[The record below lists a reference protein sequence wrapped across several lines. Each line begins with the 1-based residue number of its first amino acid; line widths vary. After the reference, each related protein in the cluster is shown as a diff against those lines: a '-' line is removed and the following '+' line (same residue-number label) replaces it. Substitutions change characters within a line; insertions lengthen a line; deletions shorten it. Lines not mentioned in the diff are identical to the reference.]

1 MLVGLMLATINAA
14 QATEMTWSLM
24 GDVVILLGAAA
35 FLGMVCER
43 IGLSAIVGA
52 MIAGVLVGPGVFSFI
67 GGDGTLAAI
76 GTVAE
81 VGVALLLFTIGLEI
95 TRSKLRAFGS
105 TSAIAGIVQIVATGA
120 VCTVVAMWFGLSM
133 TGGIAIGA
141 VVALSSTAAVA
152 GLLGDRGETEA
163 PHGRLAM
170 GILIT
175 QDVAIV
181 PLVLLVTFMGTSGG
195 DQPVGE
201 VLEQTAWSIVM
212 VVTIV
217 LVVALWI
224 LPHILKKT
232 NTSGNHDLPVVMAVV
247 AGLMA
252 AYFCEQVGLSPA
264 LGAFLTG
271 LALADSPFARQI
283 RSDVAVLKAVFL
295 TLFFASI
302 GTLADPSWLA
312 EGNHFWI
319 VLGVALAL
327 VAGKAILAMGAG
339 LIAGASVAAAAGAG
353 LVVAEIGEFSFVL
366 GAVGRDVGLLDKQT
380 FQILTSASLF
390 TLLAVP
396 LLAAAARPAGDALA
410 KLVGRDSSPPHT
422 HTATHSGHV
431 VIIGGGPAGR
441 VALQVLI
448 EHGYDAVVVDMNP
461 RTADV
466 LKQMELGAVV
476 GDATRRELMK
486 EVSLSTAAAVLVTL
500 PDPVSAVRVI
510 ENVRSCAPSIPIIAR
525 GRYNRHSFLLKQAGA
540 DVIVNEED
548 KVGDVLGQEVVDRLG
563 SRPLF

>member
-1 MLVGLMLATINAA
+1 MDVMPAIDAA
-14 QATEMTWSLM
+14 QAAEMTWLLM

-52 MIAGVLVGPGVFSFI
+52 MVAGVLVGPGVFDVVGE
-67 GGDGTLAAI
+67 GGSLAAI

-105 TSAIAGIVQIVATGA
+105 TSALAGSVQIVGTGG
-120 VCTVVAMWFGLSM
+120 VCTIIAMMFGLGL
-133 TGGIAIGA
+133 TEGIAIGA
-141 VVALSSTAAVA
+141 IVALSSTAAVA
-152 GLLGDRGETEA
+152 GLLADRGETEA

-175 QDVAIV
+175 QDVALV
-181 PLVLLVTFMGTSGG
+181 PLVLLVTFMGDSGS
-195 DQPVGE
+195 DQNVRE
-201 VLEQTAWSIVM
+201 VLEQTAWAIVM
-212 VVTIV
+212 VVAVV
-217 LVVALWI
+217 LVAGLWI

-247 AGLMA
+247 AGLLA

-302 GTLADPSWLA
+302 GTLADPSWIA
-312 EGNHFWI
+312 QDNHLWL

-327 VAGKAILAMGAG
+327 VVGKAFLAMGAG
-339 LIAGASVAAAAGAG
+339 LIAGATLAAAAGAG

-366 GAVGRDVGLLDKQT
+366 GAVARDVGLLDTET
-380 FQILTSASLF
+380 FQLLTSASLF

-396 LLAAAARPAGDALA
+396 LLAIAARPAGDALA
-410 KLVGRDSSPPHT
+410 RMFGRASSPVET
-422 HTATHSGHV
+422 YGVNREGHV

-448 EHGYDAVVVDMNP
+448 EHGIDVVVVDMNP

-486 EVSLSTAAAVLVTL
+486 EVSLSTAGAVLVTL

-510 ENVRSCAPSIPIIAR
+510 ENVRSCAASIPIIAR
-525 GRYNRHSFLLKQAGA
+525 GRYNRHSLLLKQAGA

>member
-1 MLVGLMLATINAA
+1 MDLMLAIDAA
-14 QATEMTWSLM
+14 EATEMTWSLM
-24 GDVVILLGAAA
+24 GDVIILLGAAA

-52 MIAGVLVGPGVFSFI
+52 MVAGVVVGPGVFNFI
-67 GGDGTLAAI
+67 GEGGSLAAI

-95 TRSKLRAFGS
+95 TRSKLRAFGT
-105 TSAIAGIVQIVATGA
+105 TSALAGIVQIVGTGG
-120 VCTVVAMWFGLSM
+120 VCTVVAMWFGLGL
-133 TGGIAIGA
+133 TEGIAIGA
-141 VVALSSTAAVA
+141 VVSLSSTAAVA
-152 GLLGDRGETEA
+152 GLLADRGETES

-175 QDVAIV
+175 QDVALV
-181 PLVLLVTFMGTSGG
+181 PLVLLVTFMGGSSEG
-195 DQPVGE
+195 VSVRE
-201 VLEQTAWSIVM
+201 ELEQTAWAIVM
-212 VVTIV
+212 VVTVV
-217 LVVALWI
+217 LVGGLWV
-224 LPHILKKT
+224 LPHILRKT

-252 AYFCEQVGLSPA
+252 AYLCEQVGLSPA

-302 GTLADPSWLA
+302 GTLADPSWLM
-312 EGNHFWI
+312 EGNHLWV
-319 VLGVALAL
+319 VLAVALAL
-327 VAGKAILAMGAG
+327 IAGKALLAMGAG
-339 LIAGASVAAAAGAG
+339 LIAGATLAAAAGAG

-366 GAVGRDVGLLDKQT
+366 GAVGRDVGLLDQET

-396 LLAAAARPAGDALA
+396 LLAVAARPAGDALA
-410 KLVGRDSSPPHT
+410 KVFGRSPSPVEAHG
-422 HTATHSGHV
+422 ANREGHV
-431 VIIGGGPAGR
+431 VIVGGGPAGR

-466 LKQMELGAVV
+466 LQQMELGAVV

-510 ENVRSCAPSIPIIAR
+510 ENVRSCAASIPIIAR
-525 GRYNRHSFLLKQAGA
+525 GRYNRHSFLLRQAGA

-548 KVGDVLGQEVVDRLG
+548 KVGEVLGREVVDRLG